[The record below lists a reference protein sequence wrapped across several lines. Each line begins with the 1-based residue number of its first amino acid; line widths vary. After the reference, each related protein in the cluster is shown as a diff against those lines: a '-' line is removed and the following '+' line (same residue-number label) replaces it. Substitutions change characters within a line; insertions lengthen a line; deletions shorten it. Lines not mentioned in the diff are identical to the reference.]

1 MFYQISIYIFAII
14 ALLIGLLLS
23 NSGSTGG
30 LAALSGHD
38 LEIFKKT
45 KDYGLVKILR
55 IIMFILIIL
64 LIVFSILQGKGNSVT
79 TQEIF
84 SISSFT
90 KLK

>member
-1 MFYQISIYIFAII
+1 MEFYQIAVYVLGIL
-14 ALLIGLLLS
+14 ALIIGLLLS

-55 IIMFILIIL
+55 ILMFMIIAL
-64 LIVFSILQGKGNSVT
+64 LIVFTILNSKNN
-79 TQEIF
+79 
-84 SISSFT
+84 S
-90 KLK
+90 